1 MTNLKIDKKIKVHPL
16 RKSMLHADPEA
27 YEIARKM
34 AIGDSV
40 LVENKQRAKRLIR
53 YIGKTHS
60 YISNGYFAGG
70 AISRSDDYGYVR
82 VWRVYKSPSGEVV
95 TSTRDLNRIIGH
107 TLDLKRFQELRAS
120 EKERSDKEKT
130 ND

>member
-1 MTNLKIDKKIKVHPL
+1 MVMKIEKNIEVQRLK
-16 RKSMLHADPEA
+16 KSMLPADPEA